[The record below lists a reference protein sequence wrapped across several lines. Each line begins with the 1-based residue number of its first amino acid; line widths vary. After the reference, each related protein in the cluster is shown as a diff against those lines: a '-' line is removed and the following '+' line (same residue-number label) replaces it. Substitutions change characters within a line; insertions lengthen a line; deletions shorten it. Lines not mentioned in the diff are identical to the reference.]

1 MTAPLVGTFYFE
13 DVVPQKVLETPG
25 ITLTQAHVMLYAGL
39 AGEPS
44 DDPEVIPSLLLLCL
58 STGLG
63 WRVPQPPLAVLA
75 FMGLEWTVLRPAHV
89 GDTIHSR
96 SRTVMKRPMR
106 EGGVMIEE
114 REIVDQR
121 GEIVEH
127 GRFTFLVARRPRDA
141 GGGRQGA

>member
-1 MTAPLVGTFYFE
+1 MTAPLLGTFYFE
-13 DVVPQKVLETPG
+13 DVVPQKILETPA

-44 DDPEVIPSLLLLCL
+44 GDPETIPSLLLLCL

-75 FMGLEWTVLRPAHV
+75 FMGLDWTVLRPARV

-106 EGGVMIEE
+106 EGGVIIEE
-114 REIVDQR
+114 REILDQR

-127 GRFTFLVARRPRDA
+127 GRFTFLVARRPSASSPTSAD
-141 GGGRQGA
+141 